1 MERDTNF
8 KNLSN
13 NDIISV
19 YKLLYDF
26 LKELEKDIEKAK
38 QEEEK

>member
-13 NDIISV
+13 NDLISV

-26 LKELEKDIEKAK
+26 IKELEKEIESTK
-38 QEEEK
+38 QEDAK

>member
-19 YKLLYDF
+19 YKLLYEF
-26 LKELEKDIEKAK
+26 LKELEKNIEKVK
-38 QEEEK
+38 QEEAK

>member
-13 NDIISV
+13 NDLISV

-26 LKELEKDIEKAK
+26 IKELEKEIKSTK
-38 QEEEK
+38 QEDAK

>member
-19 YKLLYDF
+19 YKLLYEF
-26 LKELEKDIEKAK
+26 LKELEKNIKKIK
-38 QEEEK
+38 QEEAK